1 MNGRS
6 PKNKGDRYERDLAAW
21 LNTHVFG
28 KAERC
33 HRAPLSGGGRHFLF
47 GGGNADLVGTP
58 KIWVEAKRTERFQP
72 YVAIEQAEKGI
83 SGKESPDI
91 PVVVSRR
98 NRMSMDESLVVMRLG
113 DWSRLYSSWLL
124 EHGEIT
130 QHVVFEVDDSPTP
143 EASKSQDD
151 MTPDELHHEKT

>member
-6 PKNKGDRYERDLAAW
+6 PKNKGDRYERELAAW
-21 LNTHVFG
+21 LNTHVYG
-28 KAERC
+28 KVERC
-33 HRAPLSGGGRHFLF
+33 SRAPLSGGGRHFLF

-58 KIWVEAKRTERFQP
+58 KVWVEAKRTERFQP

-83 SGKESPDI
+83 LGKESLDV

-98 NRMSMDESLVVMRLG
+98 NRMSMEESLVVMRLG

-124 EHGEIT
+124 EHGDIT
-130 QHVVFEVDDSPTP
+130 QHVVVEQDDSPP
-143 EASKSQDD
+143 EDGPNSQDD
-151 MTPDELHHEKT
+151 TP